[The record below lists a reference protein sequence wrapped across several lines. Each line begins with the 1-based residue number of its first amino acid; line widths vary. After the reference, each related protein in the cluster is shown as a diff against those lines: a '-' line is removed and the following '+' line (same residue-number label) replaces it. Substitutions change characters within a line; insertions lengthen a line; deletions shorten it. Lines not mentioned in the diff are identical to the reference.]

1 MSDRY
6 PPQLEMQPDGSF
18 RQPVRP
24 PILTRIFLWA
34 MVIAGVAGALAVAA
48 FALWLLLILVPVALL
63 AGVIAWLA
71 FRLQLWRA
79 RNTAMQQQRDLWRG

>member
-6 PPQLEMQPDGSF
+6 PPELDMLPDGSF
-18 RQPVRP
+18 RQPARP
-24 PILTRIFLWA
+24 PILTRIFVWA
-34 MVIAGVAGALAVAA
+34 MVIAGIAVGLAAAA

-63 AGVIAWLA
+63 AGAIAWLA

-79 RNTAMQQQRDLWRG
+79 RNGGMQRRDVWRG